1 MNGFQALEP
10 PNDLGS
16 WHTGNIS
23 SSWTHSDQMAAKSKI
38 RKWDLIKRKNLFM
51 GIFIMGTFQ
60 E

>member
-1 MNGFQALEP
+1 MNGFQPLEA

-16 WHTGNIS
+16 WRTGNIS
-23 SSWTHSDQMAAKSKI
+23 SSWTHSDQMAGKSKI
-38 RKWDLIKRKNLFM
+38 QKWDLIKRKVLIM